1 MIVMIPPSSQ
11 NMSYSEFC
19 RLLCPWFWTP
29 PKRKQERIY
38 IQKQKYDMSKEGI
51 EKKGVLGKAKGHKLM
66 RNVFFPFTLHLPMIY
81 TFVHLPTYG

>member
-1 MIVMIPPSSQ
+1 
-11 NMSYSEFC
+11 
-19 RLLCPWFWTP
+19 
-29 PKRKQERIY
+29 
-38 IQKQKYDMSKEGI
+38 MSKEGI